1 MMVRGTLRAETASEK
16 SVGSG
21 APARRTAKPAN
32 PAKADWPFSRG
43 SRNSRFVGRGC
54 ATLERGPLVAAKVQE
69 PRLVDLRERVVAAV
83 PHHGPVET
91 IDDTRRPLY
100 RHMILNELVGGPS
113 IIRFLDAPRGDHHV
127 DALVMTHVGFDG
139 DEVCR
144 LEHLPAGR
152 YAVADYEGPPDG
164 LADARRRLLDW
175 VRREGLRPAG
185 PVLQVHLMDP
195 IDGIVEEQ
203 LQVPLA

>member
-1 MMVRGTLRAETASEK
+1 M
-16 SVGSG
+16 
-21 APARRTAKPAN
+21 
-32 PAKADWPFSRG
+32 
-43 SRNSRFVGRGC
+43 
-54 ATLERGPLVAAKVQE
+54 QE
-69 PRLVDLRERVVAAV
+69 PRIETLRERVVAAV

-100 RHMILNELVGGPS
+100 RHMIIHELVGGPS
-113 IIRFLDAPRGDHHV
+113 IIRFLDRPQGDHQV
-127 DALVMTHVGFDG
+127 DALVMTHIGFDG

-152 YAVADYEGPPDG
+152 YAVLDYEGRPEG
-164 LADARRRLLDW
+164 LPAARGRIVDW
-175 VRREGLRPAG
+175 VRRKGLHMAG

-203 LQVPLA
+203 IQVPLH